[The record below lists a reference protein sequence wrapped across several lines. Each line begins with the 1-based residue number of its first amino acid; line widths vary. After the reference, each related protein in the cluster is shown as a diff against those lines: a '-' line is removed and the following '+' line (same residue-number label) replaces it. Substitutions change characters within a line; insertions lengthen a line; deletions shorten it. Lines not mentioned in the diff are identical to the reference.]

1 MLLRYALDVA
11 PLWNTSEE
19 FTEALNLLSPATQAR
34 VTKYHFTADRKLALG
49 SQLLQRL
56 VISEI
61 HSGGKP
67 SASIPDLS
75 SIPIVKDEK
84 SGRPFYSPPPAT
96 EGQIWELKDYNVSHH
111 NSRNPSLPCLVILVA
126 RVAPPSTGRR
136 RVGADIVPDAYNRSE
151 SAQMFLEGFRSSG
164 VFTDYEIGV
173 IFSPLRNDEKVKML
187 YLHWALKEA
196 YVKAVG
202 TGLVTNLLAIEFRGV
217 NLHDTED
224 GTYEGVEVYIDGEK
238 RPEWK
243 LEVGRLSRGHYFAVA
258 IDGGDGGEEDPGE
271 WKWIEFRKDIWD
283 VWGESVVN

>member
-1 MLLRYALDVA
+1 M
-11 PLWNTSEE
+11 
-19 FTEALNLLSPATQAR
+19 
-34 VTKYHFTADRKLALG
+34 TKYHFTADRKLALG

-56 VISEI
+56 VISDI

-75 SIPIVKDEK
+75 SIPIIKNEK
-84 SGRPFYSPPPAT
+84 SGRPSYSPPPAT

-126 RVAPPSTGRR
+126 RVAPPSTGRQ
-136 RVGADIVPDAYNRSE
+136 RVGVDVVPDAYNRSE
-151 SAQMFLEGFRSSG
+151 SAQMFLESFRSSG

-224 GTYEGVEVYIDGEK
+224 GEYGGVEVYVDGEK

-258 IDGGDGGEEDPGE
+258 ADGCDSGDGGKGE
-271 WKWIEFRKDIWD
+271 IGGWRWIEFRKNIWD
-283 VWGESVVN
+283 VWSEPMMN

>member
-1 MLLRYALDVA
+1 M
-11 PLWNTSEE
+11 
-19 FTEALNLLSPATQAR
+19 
-34 VTKYHFTADRKLALG
+34 TKYHFTADRKLALG

-61 HSGGKP
+61 HSSGKP

-75 SIPIVKDEK
+75 SVPIVKDEK
-84 SGRPFYSPPPAT
+84 TGRPSYSPPPAT

-111 NSRNPSLPCLVILVA
+111 NSRSPSLPCLVVLVA
-126 RVAPPSTGRR
+126 RVAPPSTGRQ
-136 RVGADIVPDAYNRSE
+136 RVGVDVVPDAYNRSE
-151 SAQMFLEGFRSSG
+151 SAQTFLESFRSSG
-164 VFTDYEIGV
+164 VFTDYEIGI
-173 IFSPLRNDEKVKML
+173 IFSPLRNEEKVKML

-224 GTYEGVEVYIDGEK
+224 RAYDGVEVYVDGER

-258 IDGGDGGEEDPGE
+258 ADGWDGGNGGEGDIGG
-271 WKWIEFRKDIWD
+271 WRWIEFRKDIWD
-283 VWGESVVN
+283 VWSEPMVN